1 MVFIFFVLI
10 VFILLVTSKI
20 RIEITN
26 LKYISNHLN
35 DYFNIKINLQIL
47 GKLTVLCFN
56 INKPKINKWKNN
68 KKLKI
73 FNMKGIK
80 KHISIKKINQLKKI
94 INFSIKK
101 IKLKAEIGTDS
112 TILTTMIIPTI
123 SSIIAILLAVIK
135 VKYINQYFEVKP
147 VYNRGNFLNVELS
160 GIFEI
165 KFLNIKNNFLCYN
178 KN

>member
-1 MVFIFFVLI
+1 MVFLFVVLI

-47 GKLTVLCFN
+47 GKLTVLWFN

-73 FNMKGIK
+73 FNMKKIK
-80 KHISIKKINQLKKI
+80 K
-94 INFSIKK
+94 
-101 IKLKAEIGTDS
+101 
-112 TILTTMIIPTI
+112 
-123 SSIIAILLAVIK
+123 
-135 VKYINQYFEVKP
+135 
-147 VYNRGNFLNVELS
+147 
-160 GIFEI
+160 
-165 KFLNIKNNFLCYN
+165 NI
-178 KN
+178 